1 MFRNNL
7 KVAWR
12 NLKSNRLFSIINI
25 VGLSIGLTIVML
37 LFLFISYERSF
48 DSMFPKK
55 DRIQRVLLKTN
66 GDFGF
71 ETWATVPPV
80 TALAMKE
87 EVTNVESAARLLKHN
102 FGDPASL
109 RINNQN
115 FTENLFYWVD
125 KELLTIFDIEMVKGS
140 STGALDRP
148 GTVILSEK
156 AAQTYFGDQNPI
168 GQTIVVDNNREL
180 EVTGIYKDFPENS
193 TLDADIMASSNGYWF
208 YDRKSW
214 SNASFETYCL
224 LKKNVSVE
232 ATQAQIDQMLKANIE
247 KEGQWYTFGLQPLE
261 KVHLYSASFASG
273 YASHIGDINE
283 VRNLTYLAILILLIA
298 CINYMN
304 LTTARSQKRSKEV
317 GISKTLGASSK
328 SLVWRFYL
336 EAGLITAISIVLGII
351 LTLLLLPSF
360 NALTNQSL
368 TMDLLLTPA
377 FASATLGVW
386 GITTLVSGLYPS
398 LYLSKF
404 LPKEILSPSLNRGK
418 GNLVIRKGLV
428 VMQFAASAALIVGV
442 MVIYQQTKYIQNK
455 NLGFVADNVMAIS
468 IGGLSGE
475 ENRNA
480 LEQEFKKLSEVTA
493 VSMVQ
498 GYPGMD
504 VSGRTLRKK
513 GTDNKGLNI
522 QTNVSDAGIVDALK
536 LQLLAGESLPEFKS
550 ETDTLVEVVLNKKA
564 VDFLGYSPEEA
575 IGKEVFIGV
584 PQTIVGVVDDFN
596 YESLHQPIGAYAFH
610 NNSGEG
616 KSYMLV
622 RFKSGNLANIVEEL
636 KGTFTKVVTNLDFN
650 YSFLDQNIA
659 RLYAK
664 EKRTGQISVVFCML
678 AIFVAAL
685 GLFGLA
691 AYTAEQ
697 RRKEIGIRKV
707 LGASVAKISQ
717 MLSADF
723 TKLVLVG
730 LVIGFPF
737 AYFSMENW
745 LEGFAYR
752 IKIQWWV
759 FALSGCIALGIALV
773 TVSFQSIRAALA
785 NPTKSLKAE

>member
-1 MFRNNL
+1 
-7 KVAWR
+7 
-12 NLKSNRLFSIINI
+12 
-25 VGLSIGLTIVML
+25 
-37 LFLFISYERSF
+37 
-48 DSMFPKK
+48 MFPKK

-156 AAQTYFGDQNPI
+156 TAQTYFGNQNPI

-377 FASATLGVW
+377 FASVTLGVW

-522 QTNVSDAGIVDALK
+522 QTNVTDAGIVDALK

-730 LVIGFPF
+730 LVIGFPL

>member
-1 MFRNNL
+1 M
-7 KVAWR
+7 
-12 NLKSNRLFSIINI
+12 INI
-25 VGLSIGLTIVML
+25 VGLSIGLTIVMF

-55 DRIQRVLLKTN
+55 DRIQRVLLKTD

-109 RINNQN
+109 RINDQN
-115 FTENLFYWVD
+115 FTENLFYWAD
-125 KELLTIFDIEMVKGS
+125 KELLTIFDIDIVQGS

-148 GTVILSEK
+148 GTVVLSEK
-156 AAQTYFGDQNPI
+156 AAKTYFGNENPI

-180 EVTGIYKDFPENS
+180 EVTGIYKDFPKNS
-193 TLDADIMASSNGYWF
+193 TLDAEIMASSNGYWF

-224 LKKNVSVE
+224 LKENVSVE
-232 ATQAQIDQMLKANIE
+232 GTQEQIDQMLEANVE
-247 KEGQWYTFGLQPLE
+247 KENQWYTFGLQSLE

-273 YASHIGDINE
+273 YASRIGDINE

-336 EAGLITAISIVLGII
+336 EAGLITAISIVLGIV
-351 LTLLLLPSF
+351 LTILLLPSF
-360 NALTNQSL
+360 NALTNQNL
-368 TMDLLLTPA
+368 TLDLLLTPTFLLA
-377 FASATLGVW
+377 ALGIWAV
-386 GITTLVSGLYPS
+386 TTLFSGLYPS
-398 LYLSKF
+398 LYLSRF
-404 LPKEILSPSLNRGK
+404 LPKEILSPSLKRGK

-455 NLGFVADNVMAIS
+455 NLGFAADNVMAIS
-468 IGGLSGE
+468 IGGLNGD
-475 ENRNA
+475 ENHHA

-513 GTDNKGLNI
+513 ETDNKGLNI

-536 LQLLAGESLPEFKS
+536 LQLLAGKSLPKSKS
-550 ETDTLVEVVLNKKA
+550 ETDTLVKVVLNKKA

-575 IGKEVFIGV
+575 IGKEVYIGS

-622 RFKSGNLANIVEEL
+622 RFKSGDLANTVSEF

-659 RLYAK
+659 RLYAR
-664 EKRTGQISVVFCML
+664 EKRAGQIGVVFCML

-717 MLSADF
+717 MLSTDF
-723 TKLVLVG
+723 AKLVLVG
-730 LVIGFPF
+730 LIIGFPL

-752 IKIQWWV
+752 IEIQWWV
-759 FALSGCIALGIALV
+759 FALAGCIALGIALI

-785 NPTKSLKAE
+785 NPTQSLRSE

>member
-25 VGLSIGLTIVML
+25 VGLSIGLTIVMF

-55 DRIQRVLLKTN
+55 DRIQRVLLKTD

-80 TALAMKE
+80 TAWAIKE

-109 RINNQN
+109 RINDQN

-125 KELLTIFDIEMVKGS
+125 KELLTIFDIDMVQGS

-148 GTVILSEK
+148 GTVILSER
-156 AAQTYFGDQNPI
+156 AAQTYFGNENPI

-180 EVTGIYKDFPENS
+180 EVTGIYKDFPKNS
-193 TLDADIMASSNGYWF
+193 TLDADIMASSNGFWF

-224 LKKNVSVE
+224 LKENVSVE
-232 ATQAQIDQMLKANIE
+232 ATQQQIDQMLEANVD
-247 KEGQWYTFGLQPLE
+247 KEEQWYTFGLQSLE
-261 KVHLYSASFASG
+261 NVHLYSASFASG
-273 YASHIGDINE
+273 YASRIGDINE

-336 EAGLITAISIVLGII
+336 EAGLITAISIVFGIV
-351 LTLLLLPSF
+351 LTISLLPGF

-368 TMDLLLTPA
+368 TIDLLLTPTFLLA
-377 FASATLGVW
+377 ALGIWAV
-386 GITTLVSGLYPS
+386 TTLFSGLYPS
-398 LYLSKF
+398 MYLSRF
-404 LPKEILSPSLNRGK
+404 LPKEILSPSLKHGK

-455 NLGFVADNVMAIS
+455 NLGFAADNVMAIS

-475 ENRNA
+475 ENLGA

-513 GTDNKGLNI
+513 GTDNNGLNI
-522 QTNVSDAGIVDALK
+522 QTNVTDAGIVDALK
-536 LQLLAGESLPEFKS
+536 LQLLAGKSLPKS
-550 ETDTLVEVVLNKKA
+550 KNETDTLVEVVLNKKA
-564 VDFLGYSPEEA
+564 VDFLGYSPDEA

-622 RFKSGNLANIVEEL
+622 RFNSGNLANTVSEF
-636 KGTFTKVVTNLDFN
+636 KGTFSKVVTNLNFN

-659 RLYAK
+659 RLYAR
-664 EKRTGQISVVFCML
+664 EKRAGQIGVVFCML

-717 MLSADF
+717 MLSTDF

-730 LVIGFPF
+730 LIIGFPL

-752 IKIQWWV
+752 IDIQWWM
-759 FALSGCIALGIALV
+759 FALAGCIALGIALI

-785 NPTKSLKAE
+785 NPTKSLRTE